1 MTALMSNT
9 NPLTQ
14 NLAGEDWTGEMG
26 ERWLSSLDRFE
37 SMISPVGDAL
47 LARAEF
53 RPGERVVD
61 VGCGGGA
68 SSREIA
74 GSVAPAGV
82 VHGLDISPQLIAEAA
97 RRAAAAGL
105 ANASF
110 SVGDASTVL
119 PPGAPFD
126 RLFSRF
132 GTMFFADPPA
142 AFRNLGRMVRGGG
155 RIDLAVWAPAKGNP
169 WVSGLM
175 GIVRNHLDVPTPAP
189 GTPGPFSLDDPE
201 RLRLLLEGGGFGDLD
216 FHFWQGQQL
225 VGGAGATAAS
235 AARFVL
241 DSMSFGQL
249 LAEQPETLRA
259 TVEAEIREL
268 FAAHQTPSG
277 VVMGANAWLVRAR
290 RL

>member
-1 MTALMSNT
+1 MNT
-9 NPLTQ
+9 DNPLTA
-14 NLAGEDWTGEMG
+14 NLAGEDWAGEMG
-26 ERWLSSLDRFE
+26 ERWLASLDRFE

-47 LARAEF
+47 LTRAAF
-53 RPGERVVD
+53 LPGERVVD

-74 GSVAPAGV
+74 ASVAPGGV
-82 VHGLDISPQLIAEAA
+82 VQGLDLSPGLVAEAT
-97 RRAAAAGL
+97 RRAAAEGIR
-105 ANASF
+105 NATF
-110 SVGDASTVL
+110 SVGDASSVL

-142 AFRNLGRMVRGGG
+142 AFRNLGRMVKSGG
-155 RIDLAVWAPAKGNP
+155 RADLAVWAPAKGNP

-175 GIVRNHLDVPTPAP
+175 GIVRNHVELPTPAP

-201 RLRLLLEGGGFGDLD
+201 RLRLLLEGGGFGEIDVY
-216 FHFWQGQQL
+216 FWQGQQL

-241 DSMSFGQL
+241 ESMSFGQL
-249 LAEQPETLRA
+249 VAAQPEALRN
-259 TVEAEIREL
+259 TIEAEIREH

-277 VVMGANAWLVRAR
+277 VVMGANAWLVRATR
-290 RL
+290 Q

>member
-1 MTALMSNT
+1 MSNT
-9 NPLTQ
+9 NPLTE
-14 NLAGEDWTGEMG
+14 NLSGEDWAGEMG
-26 ERWLSSLDRFE
+26 ERWLASLDRFE

-47 LARAEF
+47 LARADF

-74 GSVAPAGV
+74 ASVAPGGV
-82 VHGLDISPQLIAEAA
+82 VYGLDISPALVTEAT

-105 ANASF
+105 ANVSF
-110 SVGDASTVL
+110 SAGDAATVL
-119 PPGAPFD
+119 PPGAAYD
-126 RLFSRF
+126 RLYSRF
-132 GTMFFADPPA
+132 GTMFFADPAA
-142 AFRNLGRMVRGGG
+142 AFRNLGRMLRAGG
-155 RIDLAVWAPAKGNP
+155 RADLAVWAPAKGNP

-175 GIVRNHLDVPTPAP
+175 GIVRNHIDLPTPEP

-201 RLRLLLEGGGFGDLD
+201 RVRLLLEGGGFAEID
-216 FHFWQGQQL
+216 FHFWKGQQL

-249 LAEQPETLRA
+249 LAQQPESLRE

-277 VVMGANAWLVRAR
+277 VVMGANAWLVRAVR
-290 RL
+290 A

>member
-1 MTALMSNT
+1 MNT
-9 NPLTQ
+9 DNPLTA
-14 NLAGEDWTGEMG
+14 NLAGEDWAGEMG
-26 ERWLSSLDRFE
+26 ERWLASLDRFE

-47 LARAEF
+47 LSRAGF

-74 GSVAPAGV
+74 ASVAPGGSV
-82 VHGLDISPQLIAEAA
+82 QGLDISSGLIKEAT
-97 RRAAAAGL
+97 RRAAAEGIT
-105 ANASF
+105 NASF
-110 SVGDASTVL
+110 GVGDAASML
-119 PPGAPFD
+119 PPGAPYD

-142 AFRNLGRMVRGGG
+142 AFRNLGRMVKTGG
-155 RIDLAVWAPAKGNP
+155 RADLAVWAPAKGNP

-175 GIVRNHLDVPTPAP
+175 GIVRNHVELPTPPP

-201 RLRLLLEGGGFGDLD
+201 RLRLLLEGGGFGDID
-216 FHFWQGQQL
+216 VYFWQGQQL

-241 DSMSFGQL
+241 ESMSFGQL
-249 LAEQPETLRA
+249 VAAQPEALR
-259 TVEAEIREL
+259 TTIEAEIREH

-277 VVMGANAWLVRAR
+277 VVMGANAWLVRATR
-290 RL
+290 R